1 MKRSYISIIIFMIF
15 IIIYFLFYAFYGFND
30 ADDGFTIALSWRVF
44 NGAIP
49 YKDFILVRPPLSPLF
64 HTLTLYLVPDNYQ
77 IIFERFLFYFLLALS
92 SLFGSLSIDKAFKL
106 KEFQISPYL
115 LATVGFVLSV
125 RNFPPMPWHTVDG
138 IFFASLGIFILVRFT
153 TSYSIIFGM
162 LFLFFSAL
170 CKQPFYLM
178 PLAGIAYTIITHK
191 DWRKSVVSI
200 LSLLGFIS
208 AFIFIIFK
216 LKALSSFINLTSGS
230 TKIRDFLYAGVI
242 KYFSIKS
249 VFLIV
254 PAVIWVVAQKLS
266 KNKYFS
272 RITVLVPYFFISLL
286 LFYPLPRFIYTVL
299 YKGIPYNIANSAY
312 FIDSTATLLFFTA
325 IFLFIAN
332 FAVEKKWISLWF
344 LTLLSWCASISW
356 GYQTPVLFS
365 IPLLFGF
372 FIASY
377 QYFKINNL
385 TTLAI
390 YTLLIGTITYY
401 VAYQKPLGNPV
412 RHDLNYEISDIFPKL
427 KFIKVGKDIHD
438 KYHELRSLTNK
449 YGNNFK
455 TLPGMPLSNYL
466 TNTTSPIPIDWV
478 FNAETNNNDDDI
490 LNILSQKR
498 PVVFIEKE
506 PQMISVTNLKGKF
519 DSPLT
524 YFIKSNWIKVD
535 STNYFDIYKIK

>member
-1 MKRSYISIIIFMIF
+1 MKRSYTSNIIFMVF
-15 IIIYFLFYAFYGFND
+15 IIAYFIVYAFYGFND
-30 ADDGFTIALSWRVF
+30 ADDGFTLAHSWRVF
-44 NGAIP
+44 SGAIP

-77 IIFERFLFYFLLALS
+77 IIFERFLFYILLALS
-92 SLFGSLSIDKAFKL
+92 SLFGSLVIDNAFKL
-106 KEFQISPYL
+106 KDFQISPYL
-115 LATVGFVLSV
+115 LATVGFVFSV
-125 RNFPPMPWHTVDG
+125 HNFPPMPWHTVDG

-153 TSYSIIFGM
+153 ASYSIIFGM

-178 PLAGIAYTIITHK
+178 PLAGIAYTTIALK
-191 DWRKSVVSI
+191 DWRKLVVSI

-208 AFIFIIFK
+208 AFLFILFK

-230 TKIRDFLYAGVI
+230 TKIRDLLYAGGI
-242 KYFSIKS
+242 KYFSINS

-254 PAVIWVVAQKLS
+254 PAVIWVVTQKLS
-266 KNKYFS
+266 KNKKLS
-272 RITVLVPYFFISLL
+272 RITVLVPYSFISIL
-286 LFYPLPRFIYTVL
+286 LFFPLSWFVYTVF
-299 YKGIPYNIANSAY
+299 YKGTPYNIANSA
-312 FIDSTATLLFFTA
+312 FFVDSTATLLFFSA

-332 FAVEKKWISLWF
+332 FALEKKWIILWF

-365 IPLLFGF
+365 TPLLFGF
-372 FIASY
+372 FVASY
-377 QYFKINNL
+377 QYFKIINL
-385 TTLAI
+385 AKLAI
-390 YTLLIGTITYY
+390 YTLLIGTLTYY
-401 VAYQKPLGNPV
+401 VAYQKPFCNPV

-427 KFIKVGKDIHD
+427 KFIKVGKDTHD
-438 KYHELRSLTNK
+438 KYHELKYLVNK

-478 FNAETNNNDDDI
+478 INAETNNNDDDI
-490 LNILSQKR
+490 LNVLSQKR

-506 PQMISVTNLKGKF
+506 PQIISITNLKGKF
-519 DSPLT
+519 TSPVT
-524 YFIKSNWIKVD
+524 YLIKSNWIKVE
-535 STNYFDIYKIK
+535 STKYFDIYKIR